1 MVRTQQGTPTGL
13 ALPKRGP
20 QRGFRFTGLAAMAIV
35 LTALVGAP
43 GLADAQYYYPPP
55 PPPPSPYYYPPPPP
69 PYRPRRPTEPP
80 DDLNILRLQVG
91 IDGVSTGY
99 YCYSTYPYY
108 GTCYNW
114 FGEANLIVRG
124 AAELNLGGPGFVML
138 GFDFLPSLTAT
149 PAHVFYEP
157 TLDFGVSIRRWRS
170 PVRSR
175 FYLGFGLPIADTGQV
190 GSVFRLGGG
199 LSFRVAPGFAF
210 GGDLVWSIGG
220 INGYFVSALGLAV
233 GPELTW

>member
-1 MVRTQQGTPTGL
+1 MQSESMVSGRL
-13 ALPKRGP
+13 S
-20 QRGFRFTGLAAMAIV
+20 AMIRWV
-35 LTALVGAP
+35 ILGTALAGVVAAP
-43 GLADAQYYYPPP
+43 RAEAQYYYAPPP
-55 PPPPSPYYYPPPPP
+55 PPPPPYYYPPPPA
-69 PYRPRRPTEPP
+69 PYAPRRPMAPP

-91 IDGVSTGY
+91 IEGVSTGY
-99 YCYSTYPYY
+99 YCYNGYGYY
-108 GTCYNW
+108 GSCYNW

-124 AAELNLGGPGFVML
+124 AAELNVGGPGMVML

-157 TLDFGVSIRRWRS
+157 TLDFGVSVRKWRS

-190 GSVFRLGGG
+190 GALFRLGGG
-199 LSFRVAPGFAF
+199 LSFRVAHGLAF
-210 GGDLVWSIGG
+210 GGDLVWSVGG
-220 INGYFVSALGLAV
+220 LNGFFVSALGLAI